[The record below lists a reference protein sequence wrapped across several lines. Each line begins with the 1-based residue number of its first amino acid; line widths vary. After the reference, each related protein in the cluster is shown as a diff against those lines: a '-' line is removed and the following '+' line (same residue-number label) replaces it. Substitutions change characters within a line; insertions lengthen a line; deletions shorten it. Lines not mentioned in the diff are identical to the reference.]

1 MKLIVTAFLIIAL
14 AAGTTAQTPVTP
26 ILTDKEVGAIFTPA
40 VKKEFKIQFPI
51 FRVYSFTDKSGQ
63 YYTVLTESRDSL
75 GKKKDTISYKIKAH
89 TFKNNSGKLSLVWE
103 LADAKLKKEQAIW
116 FWSRYCGFAP
126 TAKDGAID
134 PIIIYGTAG
143 PNDFEDGRVM
153 IVIYHNGQKIMIRH
167 QNGTLDPE
175 RKLQVEPAFYNLP
188 KEIQKAVTDKM
199 VSLSSRMQALFP
211 VNWQKAMTAKKTIIK
226 N

>member
-1 MKLIVTAFLIIAL
+1 MKLFATALLFVSFSSI
-14 AAGTTAQTPVTP
+14 TKAQTPVTP
-26 ILTDKEVGAIFTPA
+26 ILADNDVNTIFTPA
-40 VKKEFKIQFPI
+40 VKKEFKILFPI

-75 GKKKDTISYKIKAH
+75 GKKKDTISYKIKAY
-89 TFKNNSGKLSLVWE
+89 TFKNNGGKLSLVWE
-103 LADAKLKKEQAIW
+103 LSDAKQKKEQAIW

-134 PIIIYGTAG
+134 PIIIYGTSG
-143 PNDFEDGRVM
+143 PNDFEDGRVL
-153 IVIYHNGQKIMIRH
+153 IAVYHNGQKIMIHH
-167 QNGTLDPE
+167 QNGTLDHE
-175 RKLQVEPAFYNLP
+175 RKLQVEAAFYTLP

-199 VSLSSRMQALFP
+199 VSLSGRMQALFP
-211 VNWQKAMTAKKTIIK
+211 VDWQKAMAAKKTLIK